1 MSLVILS
8 NISKKAI
15 FLAAKICNLTGGWHA
30 VSVTALIVI
39 LFSIITLVG
48 IKMFS

>member
-1 MSLVILS
+1 MALVILS
-8 NISKKAI
+8 NTSKKAI
-15 FLAAKICNLTGGWHA
+15 FLADRIYNLTGGWQA
-30 VSVTALIVI
+30 VSVTALTVI